1 MRKREAGAPEEISYW
16 LVYESDGLWLI
27 PVRTI
32 NVYLGR
38 YSGYQKFTSI
48 MRGRKL
54 AWLSKNP
61 RGPSGHTWPY
71 DMGHWHVDD
80 SIWGLLLLDG
90 SETQNSSEG
99 LLLLRTMWRNPMEVK
114 HRKSLYFFVKFTKK
128 LFPINGFSC
137 EVSDILRIVVY
148 VGVVW
153 LWNFCDS
160 AFMNS

>member
-80 SIWGLLLLDG
+80 SIWGLLLDG

-114 HRKSLYFFVKFTKK
+114 RRKSPYFVDKFTKK
-128 LFPINGFSC
+128 NFFPFTDFHVRSVIC
-137 EVSDILRIVVY
+137 Y
-148 VGVVW
+148 V
-153 LWNFCDS
+153 WNFS